1 MTDNTKVIFQKQIEG
16 KQLRIEVSE
25 FKEKFYVHFRWWYES
40 YDEGFLPSN
49 EGVSMPV
56 DLEGI
61 KVIVEELTNL
71 LSIKD
76 LEEILVKRK
85 NQRVLR

>member
-1 MTDNTKVIFQKQIEG
+1 MDNSRIIFEKVVDG
-16 KQLRIEVSE
+16 KQLRVEVST
-25 FKEKFYVHFRWWYES
+25 FKDKEYLHFRWWYES

-56 DLEGI
+56 DLESAKI
-61 KVIVEELTNL
+61 IMSELASL
-71 LSIKD
+71 LTIKD

-85 NQRVLR
+85 NQRISE